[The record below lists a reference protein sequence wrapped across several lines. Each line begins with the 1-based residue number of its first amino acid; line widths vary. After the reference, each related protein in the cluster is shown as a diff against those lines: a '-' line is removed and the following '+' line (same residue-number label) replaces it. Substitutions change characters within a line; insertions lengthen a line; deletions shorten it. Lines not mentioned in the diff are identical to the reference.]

1 MVAQLRAFPWIAHLP
16 LPSIQAQGDI
26 KAAVEPL
33 ASEIIETAKRNAN
46 TSSIKGKDLLSILRG
61 YLVMFSG
68 INTKDSANSSFWRDD
83 WPLPEGQRKWTEQL
97 HNMF

>member
-61 YLVMFSG
+61 YLIMFPG
-68 INTKDSANSSFWRDD
+68 INTKDVVVNSSLWRDD
-83 WPLPEGQRKWTEQL
+83 WPLSEGQRK
-97 HNMF
+97 